1 MHSKF
6 QQLKAHLLEAN
17 DISSAAGLLY
27 WDQTTYMPP
36 GGAAA
41 RARQSATLRR
51 LAHEKITDPE
61 IGRLLDTLEPYE
73 KSLAYDSDE
82 ASLLRVTRRSYERAT
97 KIPAE
102 FMAEVTNHTSE
113 SYQVWT
119 EARPANDF
127 ERVRP
132 YLEKTLDYSRQAA
145 DFFPGYDHIA
155 DPLIESSDY
164 GMKATDVSRVFAEL
178 RQELVP
184 IASAITSQALADDSC
199 LHQHFPEKKQLAF
212 GLEVAQKFGY
222 DLNRGRQD
230 KTHHPFMTKF
240 SLGDVRITTRTKE
253 DFLGDALFSTLHETG
268 HALYEQG
275 IRMDLEGTPLAGGT
289 SSGVHESQSRLWE
302 NIVGRSRGFW
312 QHFYPQLQSVFP
324 EQLGSV
330 SLGTFHRAINKVERS
345 LIRTNADEVTYNL
358 HVMLR
363 FDFELALLEGNLE
376 IRDLPNA
383 WRERFEADFGIV
395 PPDDKDGVLQD
406 VHWYYGLIGGS
417 FQGYTLGNIL
427 GAQFFSAA
435 REAHADIPSE
445 IENGEFATLHDWLKG
460 NLYQHGSKYT
470 APEIIQRA
478 TGGPLS
484 IEPYIAYLRTKY
496 GELYDLGN

>member
-1 MHSKF
+1 MGTKF
-6 QQLKAHLLEAN
+6 QELKNRLLEVN

-27 WDQTTYMPP
+27 WDQSTYMPP

-41 RARQSATLRR
+41 RARQTATLGR
-51 LAHEKITDPE
+51 LTHEKFTDPA
-61 IGRLLDTLEPYE
+61 IGKLLDALEPYQ
-73 KSLAYDSDE
+73 KSLPYDSDE
-82 ASLLRVTRRSYERAT
+82 ASLLRLTRRRYERAI
-97 KIPAE
+97 KVPAE
-102 FMAEVTNHTSE
+102 FTAEVANHTSE

-132 YLEKTLDYSRQAA
+132 YLEKTLEYSRQSAN
-145 DFFPGYDHIA
+145 FFPGYDHIA
-155 DPLIESSDY
+155 DPLIEPRDY
-164 GMKATDVSRVFAEL
+164 GMKAADVKRVFAEL

-184 IASAITSQALADDSC
+184 IVSAITSQEPADDSC
-199 LHQHFPEKKQLAF
+199 LHQHFPEEKQLAF
-212 GLEVAQKFGY
+212 GLEIAQKFGY
-222 DLNRGRQD
+222 DMSRGRQD

-253 DFLGDALFSTLHETG
+253 NFLGDALFSTLHETG

-275 IRMDLEGTPLAGGT
+275 IRMDFEGTPLARGT

-302 NIVGRSRGFW
+302 NIVGRSRRFW
-312 QHFYPQLQSVFP
+312 NHFYPQLQSAFP
-324 EQLGSV
+324 EQFGDV
-330 SLGTFHRAINKVERS
+330 PIDVFYRAINKVERS

-363 FDFELALLEGNLE
+363 FDFELALLEGQLE
-376 IRDLPNA
+376 IKDLPNA

-406 VHWYYGLIGGS
+406 VHWYFGLIGGS

-427 GAQFFSAA
+427 GAQFFAA
-435 REAHADIPSE
+435 ATEAHPEVTAE
-445 IENGEFATLHDWLKG
+445 IENGEFQTLHNWLKEH
-460 NLYQHGSKYT
+460 LYQHGSKYT
-470 APEIIQRA
+470 APEIVERA
-478 TGGPLS
+478 TGTPLS
-484 IEPYIAYLRTKY
+484 IQPYMTYLRTKY
-496 GELYDLGN
+496 GELYDLTG